1 MFLGEDLIVYL
12 VLALGAA
19 LAVGNILALVKPP
32 VAPKEEGDLEA
43 APKGRS
49 LMMAVI
55 GTIAALWS
63 VVSLI
68 KG

>member
-1 MFLGEDLIVYL
+1 MFLGENLIVYL

-19 LAVGNILALVKPP
+19 LAVGNIMALVKPP
-32 VAPKEEGDLEA
+32 EKPQDEGDLQE
-43 APKGRS
+43 APKARS
-49 LMMAVI
+49 MGMALI
-55 GTIAALWS
+55 GIIAALWA

>member
-1 MFLGEDLIVYL
+1 MFLGENLIVYL

-19 LAVGNILALVKPP
+19 LAVGNIMALVKPP
-32 VAPKEEGDLEA
+32 EKPQDEGDLQE
-43 APKGRS
+43 APKARS
-49 LMMAVI
+49 MGMALI
-55 GTIAALWS
+55 GTIAALWA

>member
-19 LAVGNILALVKPP
+19 LAVGNIMALVKPP
-32 VAPKEEGDLEA
+32 EKPQDEGDLHE
-43 APKGRS
+43 APKARS
-49 LMMAVI
+49 MGMALI
-55 GTIAALWS
+55 GTIAAVWAI
-63 VVSLI
+63 VSLI

>member
-1 MFLGEDLIVYL
+1 MFLGENLIVYL

-19 LAVGNILALVKPP
+19 LAVGNIMALVKPP
-32 VAPKEEGDLEA
+32 EKPQDEGDLQE
-43 APKGRS
+43 APKARS
-49 LMMAVI
+49 VGMALI
-55 GTIAALWS
+55 GTIAAVWA

>member
-1 MFLGEDLIVYL
+1 MFLGKDLIVYL

-32 VAPKEEGDLEA
+32 TTPKEDGDLQV

-49 LMMAVI
+49 VMMAVI

>member
-19 LAVGNILALVKPP
+19 LAVGNIMALVKPP
-32 VAPKEEGDLEA
+32 EKPQDEGDLQE
-43 APKGRS
+43 APKARS
-49 LMMAVI
+49 MGMALI
-55 GTIAALWS
+55 GTVAALWA

>member
-1 MFLGEDLIVYL
+1 MFLGENLIVYL

-32 VAPKEEGDLEA
+32 EKPQDEGDLQQ
-43 APKGRS
+43 APKARS
-49 LMMAVI
+49 MGMALI
-55 GTIAALWS
+55 GTIAALWA

>member
-19 LAVGNILALVKPP
+19 LAVGNIMALVKPP
-32 VAPKEEGDLEA
+32 EKPQDDGDLQEAPKA
-43 APKGRS
+43 RS
-49 LMMAVI
+49 IGMALI
-55 GTIAALWS
+55 GIIAALWA

>member
-1 MFLGEDLIVYL
+1 MFLGENLIVYL

-32 VAPKEEGDLEA
+32 EKPQGEGDLQQ
-43 APKGRS
+43 APKARS
-49 LMMAVI
+49 MGMALI
-55 GTIAALWS
+55 GTIAALWA

>member
-1 MFLGEDLIVYL
+1 MFLGENLIVYL

-19 LAVGNILALVKPP
+19 LAVGNIMALVKPP
-32 VAPKEEGDLEA
+32 EKPQDDGDLQEAPKA
-43 APKGRS
+43 RS
-49 LMMAVI
+49 IGMALI
-55 GTIAALWS
+55 GIIAALWA

>member
-1 MFLGEDLIVYL
+1 MFLGENLIVYL

-19 LAVGNILALVKPP
+19 LAVGNIMALVKPP
-32 VAPKEEGDLEA
+32 EQLQDEGDLQE
-43 APKGRS
+43 APKARS
-49 LMMAVI
+49 MGMALI
-55 GTIAALWS
+55 GIIAALWA

>member
-1 MFLGEDLIVYL
+1 MFLGENLIVYL

-19 LAVGNILALVKPP
+19 LAVGNIMALVKPP
-32 VAPKEEGDLEA
+32 EKPQDEGDLQE
-43 APKGRS
+43 APKARS
-49 LMMAVI
+49 VAMALI
-55 GTIAALWS
+55 GTIASVWA